1 MADGQGQGTLF
12 PPSREASPTL
22 SLAPSVFW
30 FLKMDGDSGRASP
43 VATCSQARLYSTD
56 LFSCKSPSLFAH
68 LHSCSKRPEHP
79 WRGGLAVCETLGT
92 ESCPSASPRHTKQL
106 SQQGWGF
113 RLGAQEGPR
122 LVSKG
127 FSEEVMSR
135 GARRQGE
142 GVFQARGQARSL
154 QHRVPREVKG

>member
-1 MADGQGQGTLF
+1 M
-12 PPSREASPTL
+12 
-22 SLAPSVFW
+22 
-30 FLKMDGDSGRASP
+30 
-43 VATCSQARLYSTD
+43 
-56 LFSCKSPSLFAH
+56 
-68 LHSCSKRPEHP
+68 
-79 WRGGLAVCETLGT
+79 CETLGT

-135 GARRQGE
+135 SLEAGRRGVPGQRTGPVTPAQGT
-142 GVFQARGQARSL
+142 
-154 QHRVPREVKG
+154 